1 LKIIKIH
8 YDYSC
13 YIYYFLSITILGEY
27 KRLVSNLMD
36 ETNKMT
42 IIEKKVKKSNNDENE
57 IEKYE
62 DIEIKK
68 DQIKRLFELQKMA
81 GEMGEIPG
89 A

>member
-1 LKIIKIH
+1 MYLFIIV
-8 YDYSC
+8 
-13 YIYYFLSITILGEY
+13 GEY
-27 KRLVSNLMD
+27 KRLVSNLLD

-42 IIEKKVKKSNNDENE
+42 IAEKKGSKNNNEENE

-81 GEMGEIPG
+81 GEMGDIPG
-89 A
+89 M

>member
-1 LKIIKIH
+1 LFF
-8 YDYSC
+8 YL
-13 YIYYFLSITILGEY
+13 FTVLGEY

-68 DQIKRLFELQKMA
+68 DQIKRLFELQTMA

>member
-1 LKIIKIH
+1 MKLLIHLFMYLFIIV
-8 YDYSC
+8 
-13 YIYYFLSITILGEY
+13 GEY
-27 KRLVSNLMD
+27 KRLVSNLLD

-42 IIEKKVKKSNNDENE
+42 IAEKKGSKNNNEENE

-89 A
+89 M

>member
-1 LKIIKIH
+1 MYLFIIV
-8 YDYSC
+8 
-13 YIYYFLSITILGEY
+13 GEY
-27 KRLVSNLMD
+27 KRLVSNLLD

-42 IIEKKVKKSNNDENE
+42 IAEKKGSKNNNEENE

-89 A
+89 M

>member
-1 LKIIKIH
+1 
-8 YDYSC
+8 
-13 YIYYFLSITILGEY
+13 
-27 KRLVSNLMD
+27 MD

>member
-1 LKIIKIH
+1 MKLLIHLFMYLFIIV
-8 YDYSC
+8 
-13 YIYYFLSITILGEY
+13 GEY
-27 KRLVSNLMD
+27 KRLVSNLLD

-42 IIEKKVKKSNNDENE
+42 IAEKKGSKNNNEENE

-81 GEMGEIPG
+81 GEMGDIPG
-89 A
+89 M